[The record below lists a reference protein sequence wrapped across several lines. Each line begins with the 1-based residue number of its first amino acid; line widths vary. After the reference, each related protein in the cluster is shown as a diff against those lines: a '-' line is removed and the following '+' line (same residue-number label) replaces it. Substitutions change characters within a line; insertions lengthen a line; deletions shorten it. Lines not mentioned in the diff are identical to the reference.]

1 MAAKRQKI
9 HFESVE
15 ELLGAPITKDVTEEI
30 QISQIRPF
38 KDHPFKVI
46 DDSRMEDLVKSIA
59 VNGVLTPVMLRP
71 SADGGYEMVSG
82 HRRMHAAKLAGLK
95 TIPAV
100 VKEMD
105 DDTAV
110 VAMVDSNV
118 QREEILPSE
127 RAFAFKM
134 KFDALK
140 RQGKRNDLT
149 SGTEFPKLDEE
160 DSIFEDEET
169 SGTEF
174 PKLDSYSGEALRA
187 REQVAE
193 NAGISGRQVQKYISL
208 TELIPDLLDLV
219 DAKKIGLNTAVDI
232 SHFDRELQN
241 WIYEYY
247 IETGFL
253 RPVQIEAL
261 KNTENVENISHTVM
275 TQIMRDALPENKP
288 SRKVSLSEKKLDKYF
303 PPHFSAKE
311 REMVI
316 LGLLEKWQQ
325 ENEQ

>member
-59 VNGVLTPVMLRP
+59 VNGVLAPVMLRP

-160 DSIFEDEET
+160 DSIYEDEET

-193 NAGISGRQVQKYISL
+193 NAGISGRQVQKYMSL

-219 DAKKIGLNTAVDI
+219 DAKTIGLNTAVDI
-232 SHFDRELQN
+232 SHFDRE
-241 WIYEYY
+241 Y
-247 IETGFL
+247 F
-253 RPVQIEAL
+253 
-261 KNTENVENISHTVM
+261 
-275 TQIMRDALPENKP
+275 RD
-288 SRKVSLSEKKLDKYF
+288 
-303 PPHFSAKE
+303 
-311 REMVI
+311 
-316 LGLLEKWQQ
+316 
-325 ENEQ
+325 

>member
-1 MAAKRQKI
+1 MSAKRQKI

-71 SADGGYEMVSG
+71 CADGGYEMVSG

-160 DSIFEDEET
+160 DSIYEDEET

-193 NAGISGRQVQKYISL
+193 NVGISGRQVQKYISL

-247 IETGFL
+247 SETGFL
-253 RPVQIEAL
+253 KPVQIEAL

>member
-134 KFDALK
+134 KYDVLK
-140 RQGKRNDLT
+140 KQGKRTDLT
-149 SGTEFPKLDEE
+149 CGTEFHKSEE
-160 DSIFEDEET
+160 DEDLDAIYEDEAT
-169 SGTEF
+169 CGTEF
-174 PKLDSYSGEALRA
+174 HKSEPENKKA
-187 REQVAE
+187 RDTVGKE
-193 NAGISGRQVQKYISL
+193 AGISGRQVQKYISL
-208 TELIPDLLDLV
+208 TELIPPLLDIV
-219 DAKKIGLNTAVDI
+219 DAKKIGLNMAVDI

-247 IETGFL
+247 SETGFL